1 MPSNTLAVCGR
12 YAKLSAAHDTQK
24 TVSDPDKIGNVIAL
38 PDNCARET
46 DKQSETVLLSAH
58 SG

>member
-24 TVSDPDKIGNVIAL
+24 TVSDPNKTGNVIAL

-46 DKQSETVLLSAH
+46 DKQTETRSFVRP
-58 SG
+58 